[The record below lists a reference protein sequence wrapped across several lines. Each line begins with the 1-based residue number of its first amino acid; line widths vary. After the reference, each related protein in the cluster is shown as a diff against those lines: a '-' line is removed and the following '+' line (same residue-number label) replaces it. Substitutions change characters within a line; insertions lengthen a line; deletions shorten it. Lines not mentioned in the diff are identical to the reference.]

1 MCLHDT
7 GSSLSTIHIDHS
19 NAVNSVLVKTNRDF
33 NMFSTFAITNKIKD
47 DTSLQSI
54 FVIYFQILEKYN
66 FKKMSSQFKTIK

>member
-19 NAVNSVLVKTNRDF
+19 NAVYSVLVKTKRDF

-47 DTSLQSI
+47 DTSL
-54 FVIYFQILEKYN
+54 
-66 FKKMSSQFKTIK
+66 